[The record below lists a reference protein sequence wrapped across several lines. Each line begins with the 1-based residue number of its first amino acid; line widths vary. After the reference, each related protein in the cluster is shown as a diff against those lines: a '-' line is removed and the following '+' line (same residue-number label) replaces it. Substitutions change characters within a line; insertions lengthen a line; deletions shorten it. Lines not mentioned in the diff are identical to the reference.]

1 MAGGGGVPRVKGL
14 AERFRRR
21 GYVGVGGGHRSAEEI
36 REWGGLG
43 GRVGEARQVLAVP
56 WRVTTVESL
65 HLQID
70 TVYPMLHAG
79 MKIGVMVS
87 AESSFQAR
95 WLSEAQW
102 AFLQIA
108 DSTMAGADV
117 RAGPMTTARSSFV
130 LVFRNLVGSSTLA
143 SRRRGR
149 SGP

>member
-1 MAGGGGVPRVKGL
+1 M
-14 AERFRRR
+14 
-21 GYVGVGGGHRSAEEI
+21 
-36 REWGGLG
+36 GGLG

-65 HLQID
+65 QLQID

-130 LVFRNLVGSSTLA
+130 LVFRNLVDPRHLRQEGVDDQVRRILTSYYFSLLQHLSSDNLL
-143 SRRRGR
+143 RIFG
-149 SGP
+149 